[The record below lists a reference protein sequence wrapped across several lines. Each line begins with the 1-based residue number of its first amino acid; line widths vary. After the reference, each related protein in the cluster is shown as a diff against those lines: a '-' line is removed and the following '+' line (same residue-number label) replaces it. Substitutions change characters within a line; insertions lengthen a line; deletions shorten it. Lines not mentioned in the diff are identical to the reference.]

1 MPLNSAFTS
10 VRLRSGLLLLTL
22 LTSLPLQAAT
32 LSHVVM
38 IWMKADASTSDI
50 EAAMAHSADLTA
62 IPGVV
67 AVKAGPPLPSE
78 RPVVDDSFTFGVH
91 IELQDSSVLP
101 GYLQHPLHVEYVDRY
116 LKGKM
121 EKLLIYDF

>member
-1 MPLNSAFTS
+1 MALTSTLIPLRTA
-10 VRLRSGLLLLTL
+10 LLLLTL
-22 LTSLPLQAAT
+22 LASLPLQAAT
-32 LSHVVM
+32 LSHVVLV
-38 IWMKADASTSDI
+38 WMPAGASAEDI
-50 EAAMAHSADLTA
+50 EAAMSHSAELMA

-67 AVKAGPPLPSE
+67 AVKAGRPLASE

-91 IELQDSSVLP
+91 IELQDKAVLP
-101 GYLQHPLHVEYVDRY
+101 GYLQHPVHVEYVDRY